1 MNPALCHTDIHIKCY
16 FLLFS
21 ERNQL
26 RSSLDKAQSDLENIR
41 GTTEDP
47 KLERQDEAAQ
57 RDSLDRRLAGLRA
70 EVGAIAS
77 NLSPA
82 LGSDIEVCFFIG
94 LAVCTNLSVLAHK
107 RFFSHWGN

>member
-1 MNPALCHTDIHIKCY
+1 M
-16 FLLFS
+16 
-21 ERNQL
+21 
-26 RSSLDKAQSDLENIR
+26 DKAQSELADVR
-41 GTTEDP
+41 GPTDDP

-82 LGSDIEVCFFIG
+82 LGSEFEVCFFIG
-94 LAVCTNLSVLAHK
+94 LAVCTNLSVHAHQLCTLWVTCLIII
-107 RFFSHWGN
+107 SIHWLTILYMVFITNFKSFI